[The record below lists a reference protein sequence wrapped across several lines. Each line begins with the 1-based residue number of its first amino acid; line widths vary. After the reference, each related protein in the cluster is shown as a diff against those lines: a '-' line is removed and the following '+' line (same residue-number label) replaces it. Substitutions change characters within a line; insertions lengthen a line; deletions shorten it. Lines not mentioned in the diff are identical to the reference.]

1 MSLTADQL
9 ALNRASA
16 KNIAK
21 VKLGLA
27 GLPEN
32 QWTQEQ
38 MLNYNAALATIYASY
53 PDQFS
58 DQDLVNAEYVKAHPG
73 EPLVDASFSLGDFA
87 TEATKPLTDAA
98 QSVGSGFFTLANAAK
113 WAVPLVAAIAVV
125 ILLFSFAR
133 KTGARQ

>member
-21 VKLGLA
+21 VKLALA

-38 MLNYNAALATIYASY
+38 MLNYNGALATIYASY

-58 DQDLVNAEYVKAHPG
+58 DQDLINAEYVKAHPG
-73 EPLVDASFSLGDFA
+73 EPRR
-87 TEATKPLTDAA
+87 KM
-98 QSVGSGFFTLANAAK
+98 
-113 WAVPLVAAIAVV
+113 LVAGSCRA
-125 ILLFSFAR
+125 
-133 KTGARQ
+133 

>member
-9 ALNRASA
+9 AANRQTA
-16 KNIAK
+16 IANTRAA
-21 VKLGLA
+21 LGLS
-27 GLPEN
+27 N
-32 QWTQEQ
+32 NVSTWTQEQ
-38 MLNYNAALATIYASY
+38 RITYNAALATVLSAS

-58 DQDLVNAEYVKAHPG
+58 DQDLINAEYVKAHPG

-87 TEATKPLTDAA
+87 TEAAKPLTDAA

-113 WAVPLVAAIAVV
+113 WAVPLIGAALVV

>member
-9 ALNRASA
+9 AANRQTA
-16 KNIAK
+16 IANTRAA
-21 VKLGLA
+21 LGLS
-27 GLPEN
+27 N
-32 QWTQEQ
+32 NVTTWTQEQ

>member
-1 MSLTADQL
+1 MSLTADQI
-9 ALNRASA
+9 AANRQTA
-16 KNIAK
+16 IANTRAA
-21 VKLGLA
+21 LGLS
-27 GLPEN
+27 N
-32 QWTQEQ
+32 NVTTWTQEQ

>member
-9 ALNRASA
+9 AANRQTA
-16 KNIAK
+16 IANTRAA
-21 VKLGLA
+21 LGLS
-27 GLPEN
+27 N
-32 QWTQEQ
+32 NVTTWTQEQ
-38 MLNYNAALATIYASY
+38 RVTYNAALATVLSAS

-73 EPLVDASFSLGDFA
+73 EPLVDASLSLGDFA